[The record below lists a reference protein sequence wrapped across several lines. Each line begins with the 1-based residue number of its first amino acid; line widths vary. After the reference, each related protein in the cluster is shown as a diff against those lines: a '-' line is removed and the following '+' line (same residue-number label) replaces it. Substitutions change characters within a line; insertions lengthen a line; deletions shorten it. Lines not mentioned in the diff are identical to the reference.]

1 MAVQL
6 FLHRCNQTSRCNEY
20 KVKAL
25 ERRGGA
31 AEGLVRSRTGWRS
44 VGLSC
49 VPEGTDRVP
58 ACISE
63 KASRRLSGRCRGSRA
78 GGAARRAQPEAH
90 VRFQAA
96 ADRLGSRDREVQAR
110 RFLPPAREPRRIDR
124 IVGRDGARIPVKYG
138 KRGHR
143 HASRSC
149 EAPRSAAGPATASDR
164 AREAAGT
171 VGCRSRAHNGHVRVR
186 NQGGGAS
193 RSQGTRGQDEK
204 RRMKTE
210 DLVTMLA
217 TGEATVEENAAAR
230 RYSTA
235 IGWGAFGATLL
246 MALVL
251 GVRADLAAAAGLPM
265 FWVKILFSG
274 ALTMA
279 SIVIALRLSQPGAR
293 LVPGAVA
300 LGAPILG
307 MWILAAVT
315 LARAQPALWPELL
328 FGQTWTSCPLLI
340 AMLSIPMF
348 VAALWAMKGLAPTR
362 LRLAG

>member
-1 MAVQL
+1 
-6 FLHRCNQTSRCNEY
+6 
-20 KVKAL
+20 
-25 ERRGGA
+25 
-31 AEGLVRSRTGWRS
+31 
-44 VGLSC
+44 
-49 VPEGTDRVP
+49 
-58 ACISE
+58 
-63 KASRRLSGRCRGSRA
+63 
-78 GGAARRAQPEAH
+78 
-90 VRFQAA
+90 
-96 ADRLGSRDREVQAR
+96 
-110 RFLPPAREPRRIDR
+110 
-124 IVGRDGARIPVKYG
+124 
-138 KRGHR
+138 
-143 HASRSC
+143 
-149 EAPRSAAGPATASDR
+149 
-164 AREAAGT
+164 
-171 VGCRSRAHNGHVRVR
+171 
-186 NQGGGAS
+186 
-193 RSQGTRGQDEK
+193 
-204 RRMKTE
+204 MKTE

-217 TGEATVEENAAAR
+217 TGHITVEENAAAR
-230 RYSTA
+230 RYATA

-246 MALVL
+246 MAVVL

-293 LVPGAVA
+293 LVPGAAA

-362 LRLAG
+362 LRLAGAGAGLLAGTVAALVYCLHCPELSPPFLAVWYLLGILIPTAAGTVLGPWLLRW